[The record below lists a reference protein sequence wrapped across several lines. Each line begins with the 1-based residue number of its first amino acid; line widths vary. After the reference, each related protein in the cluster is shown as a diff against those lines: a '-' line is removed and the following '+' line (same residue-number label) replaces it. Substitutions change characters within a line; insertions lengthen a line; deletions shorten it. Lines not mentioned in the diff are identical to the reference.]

1 MNIVEGKTLTLDDF
15 FIGTSNFATVFEEET
30 KKEIRSLED
39 ELAQTEKQTIERA
52 LIECGGDKT
61 LAAKKLNIHLASLYR
76 KIAKYNIEV

>member
-1 MNIVEGKTLTLDDF
+1 M
-15 FIGTSNFATVFEEET
+15 
-30 KKEIRSLED
+30 ED